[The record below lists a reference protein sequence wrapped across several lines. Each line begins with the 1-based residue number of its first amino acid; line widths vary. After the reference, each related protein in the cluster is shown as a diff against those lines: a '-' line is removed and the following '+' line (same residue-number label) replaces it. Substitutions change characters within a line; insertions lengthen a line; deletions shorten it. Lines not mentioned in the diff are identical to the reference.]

1 MRRENKVVRRE
12 NKPFADAVY
21 LCSRK
26 FRENEFGFFHTG
38 GGPFY
43 GDMPFYHRPGAGR
56 VILPL
61 AHEGFDGGDYRIYRQ
76 ELETGTGNTTIDK
89 NQPF

>member
-1 MRRENKVVRRE
+1 MRYT
-12 NKPFADAVY
+12 FAAE
-21 LCSRK
+21 SFEK
-26 FRENEFGFFHTG
+26 NEFVRFHTG
-38 GGPFY
+38 GGPFH
-43 GDMPFYHRPGAGR
+43 GGNPSYHRPGAGR
-56 VILPL
+56 GVLPL